1 VEQHVNIA
9 DTGDGDEEPSYNGD
23 DDDDDSPAMALAA
36 MGLDSLLNYRA
47 A

>member
-1 VEQHVNIA
+1 M
-9 DTGDGDEEPSYNGD
+9 DGD
-23 DDDDDSPAMALAA
+23 DDQEEDSPAMALAA